1 MFGMDKDETT
11 GNEKVDKNLTDAEA
25 EAKAAEEL
33 AAKKQAE
40 AAELAAA
47 EQAARKTGRKYA
59 RVIVRHAIQDGAGLI
74 YAANEQSYY
83 ITPDVEVVLPM
94 GIVQRLKEAYVP
106 YFDKTGEQKG
116 TRPMYS
122 VETVKADLTQY
133 DYKKFLAE
141 CAKLIKK

>member
-1 MFGMDKDETT
+1 MT
-11 GNEKVDKNLTDAEA
+11 EKEQQALAEA
-25 EAKAAEEL
+25 EAAAKASDELEAKKAEERG
-33 AAKKQAE
+33 E
-40 AAELAAA
+40 ENAAA
-47 EQAARKTGRKYA
+47 IAARKTGRKYA

-83 ITPDVEVVLPM
+83 ITPDVEVVIPM
-94 GIVQRLKEAYVP
+94 GIVQRLKEANVP

-122 VETVKADLTQY
+122 VETVKGDLTQY
-133 DYKKFLAE
+133 DYKKFLTE

>member
-1 MFGMDKDETT
+1 MS
-11 GNEKVDKNLTDAEA
+11 EKTEQQLSEA
-25 EAKAAEEL
+25 EAAAKADEELEAKKAAE
-33 AAKKQAE
+33 AAEQAE
-40 AAELAAA
+40 AAA
-47 EQAARKTGRKYA
+47 AARKSGRKYA
-59 RVIVRHAIQDGAGLI
+59 RVIVRHAIQDGAGII

-106 YFDKTGEQKG
+106 YFGKDGEQKG